1 MKQTNVVNG
10 AIMRKAAMLHKATER
25 CITGVIMTPDGDCV
39 FVQGLGEAKMHDKYQ
54 HFDRCPVC
62 GKENK

>member
-1 MKQTNVVNG
+1 
-10 AIMRKAAMLHKATER
+10 MRKAAMLHKATER

-54 HFDRCPVC
+54 HFDKCPVC